1 MPITDDGVV
10 GPDYDQH
17 WDAYEQAGH
26 DLVPIPEHPTA
37 VQCRACGAQ
46 RPEHLAQPCPDGG
59 SPSISARTCVF
70 CDQLARGVTG
80 KACRI
85 HPPTM
90 TGMLFRAAQGWEQ
103 RAKDAEA
110 ERDRLAEE
118 LARWESGQRRL
129 SVPVIEA
136 VPDGLRYAAE
146 LAREALGAEEPL
158 DQLMRE
164 AGMRL
169 KALHDVA
176 GQLLAEAVVNR
187 AERDR
192 LAEKLAT
199 TERQLVDWMESH
211 RRAQA
216 TRDEWHET
224 ADRLAE
230 ENRQLRALVDAI
242 KALAREWRGTTVA
255 KGDRVR
261 RHLADQL
268 TIALAREVAG
278 NG

>member
-268 TIALAREVAG
+268 IIALAREVAG